1 MTVAELI
8 NQLQSFEKDA
18 VIMVEDTRPLK
29 REVAVK
35 DLVELDELYAVET
48 PRGTII
54 VLMNNNEMPK
64 YLLN

>member
-8 NQLQSFEKDA
+8 NQLQSFERNA

-29 REVAVK
+29 REVDVK
-35 DLVELDELYAVET
+35 DLVELDELYTVET

-54 VLMNNNEMPK
+54 VLMNDNEMPRH
-64 YLLN
+64 LMN